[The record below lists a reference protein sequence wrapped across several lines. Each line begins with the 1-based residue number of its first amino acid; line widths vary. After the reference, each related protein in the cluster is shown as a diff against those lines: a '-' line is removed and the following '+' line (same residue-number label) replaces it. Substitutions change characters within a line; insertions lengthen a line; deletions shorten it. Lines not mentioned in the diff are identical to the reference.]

1 MGLGCLHGKLWRQGT
16 SGTQDARMLF
26 QGTRVEG
33 LLPGLSLGGRSTPS
47 RARRGADCCP
57 GSVCSATLPHAR
69 QR

>member
-1 MGLGCLHGKLWRQGT
+1 MGLGGLHGKLWRRGM

-33 LLPGLSLGGRSTPS
+33 LLPVLSPGGRSAPS
-47 RARRGADCCP
+47 RAWRGADCCP

-69 QR
+69 